1 MKCKRCQSFS
11 KVLRKTWS
19 LVQTWRDW
27 QLHVWGTIFDLECK
41 SSHASASNIWKPIY
55 IHLVFIPTTKK
66 YPCCFEMIEA
76 HTCNNVTGNITLADR
91 MTVCQ
96 DSFECYNIFVVSSQ
110 NRSDRIRVRQE
121 MHHKKANNLRWTD
134 DCRGHFI
141 DSDRREAEE
150 AEEGYNGI

>member
-1 MKCKRCQSFS
+1 
-11 KVLRKTWS
+11 
-19 LVQTWRDW
+19 
-27 QLHVWGTIFDLECK
+27 
-41 SSHASASNIWKPIY
+41 
-55 IHLVFIPTTKK
+55 
-66 YPCCFEMIEA
+66 MIEA

-110 NRSDRIRVRQE
+110 NRSDPIRIRQE
-121 MHHKKANNLRWTD
+121 MRHKKANNLRWTD